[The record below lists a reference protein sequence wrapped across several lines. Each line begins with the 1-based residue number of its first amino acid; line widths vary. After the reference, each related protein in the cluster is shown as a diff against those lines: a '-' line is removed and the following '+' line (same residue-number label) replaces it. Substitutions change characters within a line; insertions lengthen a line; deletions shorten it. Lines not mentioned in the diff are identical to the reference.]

1 MLSRRKVWMDG
12 KLVPF
17 SKAQVHILSH
27 SFCRGS
33 AVFEVMS
40 VHPTPRGPAV
50 FRLDEHVARL
60 ARSAELVHMKL
71 PLSARALKQAVA
83 ETVAANKIGMG
94 MAKLICYY
102 GGVEFEV
109 VPRDPAV
116 SVFVAAVD
124 LARDVNA
131 ERFNQYER
139 SPASVTIARW
149 RRLDPRTVPLESK
162 CAANYLGGMVAKL
175 EAIKQGFT
183 APVLLDLDGNLAEGA
198 TESLFLVK
206 DRVLKTPPLG
216 KILSGITR
224 KSILQVARDIGI
236 TTVEKKL
243 KPAELMDADEAFF
256 TSSIVKTWP
265 IARVNGKSL
274 KAPGEIT
281 RLLDKVMDKVVT
293 GKVRRYNK
301 WLFPVK

>member
-1 MLSRRKVWMDG
+1 MLAERKVWMDG
-12 KLVPF
+12 RLVPF
-17 SKAQVHILSH
+17 NRAQVPILSH

-50 FRLDEHVARL
+50 FRLDEHLKRL
-60 ARSAELVHMKL
+60 TRSAELVYMKL
-71 PLSARALKQAVA
+71 PLSARALKQAVTR
-83 ETVAANKIGMG
+83 TVAANKIGTG
-94 MAKLICYY
+94 MVKLILFY

-109 VPRDPAV
+109 VPRDPKV

-124 LARDVNA
+124 LARDINA
-131 ERFNQYER
+131 ERFNRYER
-139 SPASVTIARW
+139 APASVTIARW

-175 EAIKQGFT
+175 EAIAQGFA

-224 KSILQVARDIGI
+224 KSILEVARDIGL
-236 TTVEKKL
+236 TVVEKKMR
-243 KPAELMDADEAFF
+243 PAELMNADEAFF

-265 IARVNGKSL
+265 IARVNNKRL

-281 RLLDKVMDKVVT
+281 RLLDKVMEKVVQ